1 MSSNSILLRNK
12 LRFGQNIM
20 QRDDSSIMLMMW
32 MCLMQEVAVKKFLD
46 QDFLG
51 DALDEFISEVKCW
64 LY

>member
-1 MSSNSILLRNK
+1 
-12 LRFGQNIM
+12 M
-20 QRDDSSIMLMMW
+20 QRDDGSIMLIMW
-32 MCLMQEVAVKKFLD
+32 MYLMQEVAVKKFLD